1 MSQFPVSVQK
11 DASLQSSSAE
21 EVRVGEKLDMRW
33 QCLQLRGTTVL
44 GFHQKQHGH
53 QTERADSLPL
63 LCSCQTPLG
72 VLHPA
77 QCNND
82 VDLLEKV

>member
-1 MSQFPVSVQK
+1 MSQFSVSVQR
-11 DASLQSSSAE
+11 DALLQSSSAE
-21 EVRVGEKLDMRW
+21 EVQVDEKLDMRW

-53 QTERADSLPL
+53 QIEGGDSLPL
-63 LCSCQTPLG
+63 LCSCETPLG
-72 VLHPA
+72 VPHPA